1 MGFFVMIAQRTNG
14 HGFPALCESA
24 IASVRLVSS
33 FYLVLAHSHVGRA
46 SRWISQVNLN
56 AARSS
61 RDHPHGNVCS
71 ARCHGYNPHKQPS
84 LLHPTL

>member
-14 HGFPALCESA
+14 HGFPALCEGA
-24 IASVRLVSS
+24 NASVRLVSS

-46 SRWISQVNLN
+46 SQWILQVNLN

-61 RDHPHGNVCS
+61 RDHQRDVCS
-71 ARCHGYNPHKQPS
+71 AHCHAYNPHKQPS